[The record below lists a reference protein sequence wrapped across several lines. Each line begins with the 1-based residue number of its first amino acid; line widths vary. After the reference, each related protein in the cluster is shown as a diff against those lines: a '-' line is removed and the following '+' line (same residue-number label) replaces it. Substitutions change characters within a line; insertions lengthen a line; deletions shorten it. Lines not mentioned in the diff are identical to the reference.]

1 MIDTFVKVYK
11 QKEDG
16 NLLKGAQLTVV
27 STKTKNRIDQWITG
41 QHIFD
46 INDVMKKKILKGD
59 MCQGKNEE
67 GIEYKVFNVER
78 WRRCDILLYRYSRR

>member
-27 STKTKNRIDQWITG
+27 STKTKIELINGLQDN
-41 QHIFD
+41 IFLY
-46 INDVMKKKILKGD
+46 INDVMKKKLLKG
-59 MCQGKNEE
+59 
-67 GIEYKVFNVER
+67 IYVKVKMKKVLNIKLFPN
-78 WRRCDILLYRYSRR
+78 

>member
-27 STKTKNRIDQWITG
+27 STKTKNRDETATNQTT
-41 QHIFD
+41 F
-46 INDVMKKKILKGD
+46 
-59 MCQGKNEE
+59 
-67 GIEYKVFNVER
+67 Y
-78 WRRCDILLYRYSRR
+78 

>member
-27 STKTKNRIDQWITG
+27 STKTKIELINGLQDN
-41 QHIFD
+41 IF
-46 INDVMKKKILKGD
+46 
-59 MCQGKNEE
+59 
-67 GIEYKVFNVER
+67 
-78 WRRCDILLYRYSRR
+78 

>member
-1 MIDTFVKVYK
+1 MIYLLQFLIEKENQKIEMIDTFVKVYK

-41 QHIFD
+41 QHT
-46 INDVMKKKILKGD
+46 IL
-59 MCQGKNEE
+59 MM
-67 GIEYKVFNVER
+67 
-78 WRRCDILLYRYSRR
+78 L